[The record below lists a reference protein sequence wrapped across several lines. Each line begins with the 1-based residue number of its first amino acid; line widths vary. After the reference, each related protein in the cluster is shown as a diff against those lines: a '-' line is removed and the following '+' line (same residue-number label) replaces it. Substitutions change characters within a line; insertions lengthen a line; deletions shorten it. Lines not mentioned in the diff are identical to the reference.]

1 MQRFSAPPPQAKVQ
15 QAGGERGLLSDV
27 AAMVQRFSAAAPPP
41 PLATNAPS
49 PRTGSAPAEAPLRIK
64 RPARVLNGDDLQD
77 GEQHKQMATRGFTRA
92 TPLEAPAAAGL
103 LPEVA
108 AMVQR
113 FSAAKIPEAAATPD
127 VDIKAEYGDDGYIE
141 CINDQLGD
149 MQAEATF
156 STAQHVAT
164 PLPLPG
170 LKVAGVGYVG
180 LPLCDAQAQQLRSL
194 DAQAPRAITVS
205 AKWNAVVQGFVETT
219 RAPLGVLCGAR
230 AELRGLSVTGAGE
243 GEGVRRLQVRAAG
256 GALPFGTLLV
266 QLPSDTTGGAV
277 RVQRGTETKVY
288 RFESSTAETYSFVS
302 YYAGCSEARDT
313 VTSGWRLCLEY
324 DLVRATPGPLP
335 TLFDPSHIIRTV
347 AQAVEMWSRDP
358 AGPAKLG
365 CVEPPTHPHPARHHG
380 DQTLTVC
387 AWLPLR
393 QQMASSFAD
402 TAAMWQS
409 CGRPCCTVCSAAVI
423 RLTPSRKP
431 PQRARLLC
439 VSACLCAWL
448 SRYKLEGYGSRPLFS
463 SLGGTC
469 DPRHPSACNGA
480 RSTTL
485 GVLVDVTNTPTR
497 AWWARVQAHTV

>member
-1 MQRFSAPPPQAKVQ
+1 MVQRFSAPPPQAKVQRAAPVPTAVQEGTQEMVQRFSAPPPQAKVQRAAPVPTAVQEATQEMVQRFSAPPPQAKVQ

-365 CVEPPTHPHPARHHG
+365 CVEPPAHAHPRPSPWG
-380 DQTLTVC
+380 SNTDCVC
-387 AWLPLR
+387 
-393 QQMASSFAD
+393 
-402 TAAMWQS
+402 
-409 CGRPCCTVCSAAVI
+409 
-423 RLTPSRKP
+423 
-431 PQRARLLC
+431 
-439 VSACLCAWL
+439 
-448 SRYKLEGYGSRPLFS
+448 
-463 SLGGTC
+463 
-469 DPRHPSACNGA
+469 
-480 RSTTL
+480 
-485 GVLVDVTNTPTR
+485 LVATTPTNGFELRRHRGNVAVVR
-497 AWWARVQAHTV
+497 APVLYRVQRSSDQAHAVT